1 MGWGSCLL
9 AAEKI
14 GPSFGLPGHPPCW
27 RTQYGDV
34 PLRAGPSAGGL
45 PGLTWIRFLR
55 HDPHVG
61 PLRCLTSSWNASW
74 TPVPEI
80 LFTTFQRSRLY
91 AEFRVQMRETHGSHW
106 LEQLKVLRTTM
117 RLSCGKGPNGHTG
130 GFQKKKNTSNK
141 SESGFIGSSSCRP
154 AHTSAATELLRDAV
168 AGMSFLSKMGNSSWW
183 NWLLVSTLALAGGRT
198 TSSISGRDGP
208 LLSIGTRSL

>member
-1 MGWGSCLL
+1 M
-9 AAEKI
+9 
-14 GPSFGLPGHPPCW
+14 
-27 RTQYGDV
+27 
-34 PLRAGPSAGGL
+34 
-45 PGLTWIRFLR
+45 
-55 HDPHVG
+55 
-61 PLRCLTSSWNASW
+61 
-74 TPVPEI
+74 
-80 LFTTFQRSRLY
+80 
-91 AEFRVQMRETHGSHW
+91 
-106 LEQLKVLRTTM
+106 EQLKVLRTTM

-208 LLSIGTRSL
+208 LLRAISFSLSFHKTRTYASSRTGQVAFSTGPSGPQTVGCLRQRRPLEF